1 MWLTKGREQQK
12 FHRLLAIW
20 SVVIILHFCT
30 QKYSNRF
37 SSSSNSEQLSDDLNE
52 TAPTVVKVYK
62 PTNSS
67 SSNVA
72 LCVMVKNETLYLDEW
87 VDFHIALGFSPIII
101 YDNSDDFDLM
111 YGVHIHP
118 NDESMQSWYEV
129 RADVRHHLKL
139 IHFPT
144 LSTPE
149 YQGGPHRVSQFQ
161 CISKDAANSTFV
173 SLFDADEFLG
183 MYICTI
189 ICIRLKKL
197 CFIFNYPTYSPFIL
211 SN

>member
-1 MWLTKGREQQK
+1 MRLMKGREQQK
-12 FHRLLAIW
+12 FHRLLTIW
-20 SVVIILHFCT
+20 SVVIILHVCT

-37 SSSSNSEQLSDDLNE
+37 SSSSNSEQLSDDLDE
-52 TAPTVVKVYK
+52 TAPTVKVYK

-111 YGVHIHP
+111 YGVHP

-129 RADVRHHLKL
+129 RADIRHHLKL

-149 YQGGPHRVSQFQ
+149 YQLSGPHRVSQFQ

-183 MYICTI
+183 M
-189 ICIRLKKL
+189 
-197 CFIFNYPTYSPFIL
+197 FIFIPLFA
-211 SN
+211 